1 MTHDPVTRPHAMGTG
16 TVSRADRRRFVSPW
30 FKHRMAA
37 RFVFAGLVVAG
48 AVCLAFGTVGVV
60 IGAVVLAAA
69 GVGIYVRRTRR
80 LRSKPLMDH

>member
-1 MTHDPVTRPHAMGTG
+1 MTHDSVTRPHSTGAG
-16 TVSRADRRRFVSPW
+16 TVSRADRRRFLSPW

-37 RFVFAGLVVAG
+37 RLVLTGLVIAG

-60 IGAVVLAAA
+60 IGGVVLAAA

>member
-1 MTHDPVTRPHAMGTG
+1 MTHDPVARPQAMGTG

-37 RFVFAGLVVAG
+37 RLVLAGLVVAG
-48 AVCLAFGTVGVV
+48 AVCLAFGAVGVV

-69 GVGIYVRRTRR
+69 GVGIYLRRTRR
-80 LRSKPLMDH
+80 WRSKPLMDR